1 MICLIQNVEDYNN
14 DLRVILMAFYM
25 GVKIITPENIEKK
38 PELGADIT
46 ATLVAEFAEDQTKIW
61 MKDGGLDVEPDI
73 VIDQDYHDRKVFRN
87 ILPLPLQS
95 SPNVLRSDF
104 PMEEPFRFFLTASGT
119 WHASEYY
126 GIPFCHD
133 SPDRS
138 RYPVKIAMEAVERG
152 CTDEEIRKLYQ
163 ETYVASLEKADACV
177 KIARRE
183 KAIIETIDER
193 NEYCLYIGIPFCPT
207 RCLYCSFT
215 SYPIGV
221 YKDKVD
227 AYLDTMEKEM
237 EYVAASYTEKKLV
250 SIYIGGGTPSSISAE
265 QMDRLCSMIE
275 KHFDLS
281 QVREYTIEAGRPDS
295 TTADKL
301 QVMKA
306 HGVGRISIN
315 PQTMNG
321 ETLKLIGRAHTPEQ
335 AEEAFK
341 RAREAGFDNINM
353 DLIVGLPGE
362 DAEMVK
368 RTLEKVKKLAPESLT
383 VHTLAIKRAAH
394 LKQEMDKYSFAGDVD
409 EQLSLVGQAAEELGL
424 APYYLYRQKNMAG
437 NLENVGY
444 ARHGL
449 ECLYNILIME
459 ERTDIIGIGAG
470 SSSKLIRREGDSDP
484 VTGEMITGTR
494 IDRVENCKSVDDY
507 IARIDEMID
516 RKKQAFAK

>member
-25 GVKIITPENIEKK
+25 GVKIITPKNIEKK

-87 ILPLPLQS
+87 ILKRAMYRMLSERTGRVLPWGS
-95 SPNVLRSDF
+95 
-104 PMEEPFRFFLTASGT
+104 LTGV
-119 WHASEYY
+119 
-126 GIPFCHD
+126 
-133 SPDRS
+133 R
-138 RYPVKIAMEAVERG
+138 PVKIAMEAVERG

-353 DLIVGLPGE
+353 DLILGLPGE
-362 DAEMVK
+362 TKEDVEETIRRVQE
-368 RTLEKVKKLAPESLT
+368 LGPDSLT
-383 VHTLAIKRAAH
+383 VHSLAIKRASRLSQWILEHGISTLHNTDETMAIAARGA
-394 LKQEMDKYSFAGDVD
+394 KQMGME
-409 EQLSLVGQAAEELGL
+409 
-424 APYYLYRQKNMAG
+424 PYYLYRQKNMSG
-437 NLENVGY
+437 NFENVGY
-444 ARHGL
+444 AKPGKAGI
-449 ECLYNILIME
+449 YNILIME
-459 ERTDIIGIGAG
+459 EVQTIMALGAG
-470 SSSKLIRREGDSDP
+470 TISKRVYGD
-484 VTGEMITGTR
+484 GR
-494 IDRVENCKSVDDY
+494 IERCDNVKDVGQY
-507 IARIDEMID
+507 IERIDEMIQ
-516 RKKQAFAK
+516 RKQQLFSEE

>member
-87 ILPLPLQS
+87 ILKRAMYRMLSERTGRVLPWGS
-95 SPNVLRSDF
+95 
-104 PMEEPFRFFLTASGT
+104 LTGV
-119 WHASEYY
+119 
-126 GIPFCHD
+126 
-133 SPDRS
+133 R
-138 RYPVKIAMEAVERG
+138 PVKIAMEAVERG

-306 HGVGRISIN
+306 QGVGRISIN
-315 PQTMNG
+315 PQTMNDA
-321 ETLKLIGRAHTPEQ
+321 TLTRIGRAHTAKQ
-335 AEEAFK
+335 TVEAYEL
-341 RAREAGFDNINM
+341 ARSIGFDDINM
-353 DLIVGLPGE
+353 DVIAALPGE
-362 DAEMVK
+362 DYAMFAHTLAEI
-368 RTLEKVKKLAPESLT
+368 RRLRPESLT
-383 VHTLAIKRAAH
+383 VHTLAIKRSSRLHEEKYAQAEQDVARMVALGRQTAH
-394 LKQEMDKYSFAGDVD
+394 DMGMRA
-409 EQLSLVGQAAEELGL
+409 
-424 APYYLYRQKNMAG
+424 YYLYRQKYMAE

-444 ARHGL
+444 ALPGRF
-449 ECLYNILIME
+449 CRYNIDNME
-459 ERTDIIGIGAG
+459 ETTSILALGAG
-470 SSSKLIRREGDSDP
+470 GISKCVMREEEKILRAP
-484 VTGEMITGTR
+484 NIANIEQY
-494 IDRVENCKSVDDY
+494 IDRV
-507 IARIDEMID
+507 DEMIE
-516 RKKQAFAK
+516 RKRIVFAEKAKKLD

>member
-1 MICLIQNVEDYNN
+1 M
-14 DLRVILMAFYM
+14 
-25 GVKIITPENIEKK
+25 
-38 PELGADIT
+38 
-46 ATLVAEFAEDQTKIW
+46 
-61 MKDGGLDVEPDI
+61 
-73 VIDQDYHDRKVFRN
+73 
-87 ILPLPLQS
+87 
-95 SPNVLRSDF
+95 
-104 PMEEPFRFFLTASGT
+104 
-119 WHASEYY
+119 
-126 GIPFCHD
+126 
-133 SPDRS
+133 
-138 RYPVKIAMEAVERG
+138 
-152 CTDEEIRKLYQ
+152 
-163 ETYVASLEKADACV
+163 ASLEKADACV

-368 RTLEKVKKLAPESLT
+368 RTLKK
-383 VHTLAIKRAAH
+383 
-394 LKQEMDKYSFAGDVD
+394 
-409 EQLSLVGQAAEELGL
+409 
-424 APYYLYRQKNMAG
+424 
-437 NLENVGY
+437 
-444 ARHGL
+444 
-449 ECLYNILIME
+449 
-459 ERTDIIGIGAG
+459 
-470 SSSKLIRREGDSDP
+470 
-484 VTGEMITGTR
+484 
-494 IDRVENCKSVDDY
+494 
-507 IARIDEMID
+507 
-516 RKKQAFAK
+516 

>member
-87 ILPLPLQS
+87 ILKRAMYRMLSERTGRVLPWGS
-95 SPNVLRSDF
+95 
-104 PMEEPFRFFLTASGT
+104 LTGV
-119 WHASEYY
+119 
-126 GIPFCHD
+126 
-133 SPDRS
+133 R
-138 RYPVKIAMEAVERG
+138 PVKIAMEAVERG

-215 SYPIGV
+215 SYSIGV

-295 TTADKL
+295 TSADKL

>member
-38 PELGADIT
+38 PELGADVA
-46 ATLVAEFAEDQTKIW
+46 ATLVAEFAEGQTKIW
-61 MKDGGLDVEPDI
+61 MKDGGLDVKSEGASEDKQQDWSAREVCGKPDI
-73 VIDQDYHDRKVFRN
+73 VIDQDYHDRKIFRN
-87 ILPLPLQS
+87 VLKRAMYRMLSERTGRVLPWGS
-95 SPNVLRSDF
+95 
-104 PMEEPFRFFLTASGT
+104 LTGV
-119 WHASEYY
+119 
-126 GIPFCHD
+126 
-133 SPDRS
+133 R
-138 RYPVKIAMEAVERG
+138 PVKIAMEAVERG
-152 CTDEEIRKLYQ
+152 CTDEEIQKLYQ
-163 ETYVASLEKADACV
+163 ETYVASREKAEACV

-237 EYVAASYTEKKLV
+237 EYIAESYTEKKLA

-306 HGVGRISIN
+306 HGVDRISIN

-335 AEEAFK
+335 AEEAFM

-353 DLIVGLPGE
+353 DLIIGLPEE
-362 DAEMVK
+362 DIDDVRSTMEQI
-368 RTLEKVKKLAPESLT
+368 RELAPDSVT
-383 VHTLAIKRAAH
+383 VHSLAIKRAARLNIFKERYAN
-394 LKQEMDKYSFAGDVD
+394 LKIQNTQEMIDLTAKYAR
-409 EQLSLVGQAAEELGL
+409 EMGL
-424 APYYLYRQKNMAG
+424 EPYYLYRQKNMAG
-437 NLENVGY
+437 NFENVGY
-444 ARHGL
+444 AAPGKA
-449 ECLYNILIME
+449 CIYNILIME
-459 ERTDIIGIGAG
+459 EKQTIVACGAG
-470 SSSKLIRREGDSDP
+470 TTTK
-484 VTGEMITGTR
+484 VTFPA
-494 IDRVENCKSVDDY
+494 ENRLERAENVKDVASY
-507 IARIDEMID
+507 IERIDEMID
-516 RKKQAFAK
+516 RKEKLLSKLV

>member
-87 ILPLPLQS
+87 ILKRAMYRMLSERTGRVLPWGS
-95 SPNVLRSDF
+95 
-104 PMEEPFRFFLTASGT
+104 LTGV
-119 WHASEYY
+119 
-126 GIPFCHD
+126 
-133 SPDRS
+133 R
-138 RYPVKIAMEAVERG
+138 PVKIAMEAVERG

-265 QMDRLCSMIE
+265 QMDRLCNMIE

-362 DAEMVK
+362 EYEQVEHTMKEVTALD
-368 RTLEKVKKLAPESLT
+368 PDSIT
-383 VHTLAIKRAAH
+383 VHSLAVKRAAR
-394 LKQEMDKYSFAGDVD
+394 LNMFKDQYKEMTFTNNQQIMEMTARYAYQAGH
-409 EQLSLVGQAAEELGL
+409 S
-424 APYYLYRQKNMAG
+424 PYYLYRQKNMAG
-437 NLENVGY
+437 NFENVGY
-444 ARHGL
+444 AKPDSAGI
-449 ECLYNILIME
+449 YNILIME
-459 ERTDIIGIGAG
+459 EKQSILALGAG
-470 SSSKLIRREGDSDP
+470 ATSKK
-484 VTGEMITGTR
+484 VTGELIQRTENVKD
-494 IDRVENCKSVDDY
+494 IKNYVE
-507 IARIDEMID
+507 RIDEMIE
-516 RKKQAFAK
+516 RKRLLMETDSQ

>member
-87 ILPLPLQS
+87 ILKRAMYRMLSERTGRVLPWGS
-95 SPNVLRSDF
+95 
-104 PMEEPFRFFLTASGT
+104 LTGV
-119 WHASEYY
+119 
-126 GIPFCHD
+126 
-133 SPDRS
+133 R
-138 RYPVKIAMEAVERG
+138 PVKIAMEAVERG

-250 SIYIGGGTPSSISAE
+250 SFYIGGGTPSSISAE

-362 DAEMVK
+362 DIHMVE
-368 RTLEKVKKLAPESLT
+368 RTLEQVRELAPDSIT
-383 VHTLAIKRAAH
+383 VHSLAVKRAAR
-394 LKQEMDKYSFAGDVD
+394 LNIFKEKYQEMSFENNQEIMDLTMKTAYEMGM
-409 EQLSLVGQAAEELGL
+409 G
-424 APYYLYRQKNMAG
+424 PYYLYRQKNMKG
-437 NLENVGY
+437 NFENVGY
-444 ARHGL
+444 AKVDKAGI
-449 ECLYNILIME
+449 YNILIME
-459 ERTDIIGIGAG
+459 EKQPIIALGAG
-470 SSSKLIRREGDSDP
+470 GSSKLVFDHGK
-484 VTGEMITGTR
+484 R
-494 IDRVENCKSVDDY
+494 IERVENVKDVTNY
-507 IARIDEMID
+507 IERIDEMIE
-516 RKKQAFAK
+516 RKRKGINTWL